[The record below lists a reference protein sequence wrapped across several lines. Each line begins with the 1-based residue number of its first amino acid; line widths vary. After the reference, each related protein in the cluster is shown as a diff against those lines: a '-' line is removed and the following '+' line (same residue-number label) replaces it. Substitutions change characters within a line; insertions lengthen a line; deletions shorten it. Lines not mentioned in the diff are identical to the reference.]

1 MTFDQS
7 SITNTNTAAYAGSS
21 GTYTGTSSGTYTGTS
36 TTTGSW
42 ADSTHSVIWMTRGNV
57 LRGMGLSRQ
66 PWGKRIASLVLIAAM
81 MLLAQANLIDVYGG
95 HLGDCRCTGH
105 LAGRDHRSGGHVAGV
120 ATVVAN
126 RVSGVCP
133 IHHRPGGNAEFHY
146 VPLRDS
152 HLEDLEFRLGNDVW
166 LVQVHYFRRSASGH
180 ARRRADG
187 GMDHRPVAYVLH
199 RRVCH

>member
-81 MLLAQANLIDVYGG
+81 MLLAQANLIDV
-95 HLGDCRCTGH
+95 
-105 LAGRDHRSGGHVAGV
+105 
-120 ATVVAN
+120 
-126 RVSGVCP
+126 
-133 IHHRPGGNAEFHY
+133 
-146 VPLRDS
+146 
-152 HLEDLEFRLGNDVW
+152 
-166 LVQVHYFRRSASGH
+166 
-180 ARRRADG
+180 
-187 GMDHRPVAYVLH
+187 
-199 RRVCH
+199 

>member
-95 HLGDCRCTGH
+95 
-105 LAGRDHRSGGHVAGV
+105 V
-120 ATVVAN
+120 ATWAIAAVPATL
-126 RVSGVCP
+126 SL
-133 IHHRPGGNAEFHY
+133 IHI
-146 VPLRDS
+146 
-152 HLEDLEFRLGNDVW
+152 
-166 LVQVHYFRRSASGH
+166 
-180 ARRRADG
+180 
-187 GMDHRPVAYVLH
+187 
-199 RRVCH
+199 